1 MPLLGKEY
9 LEAETFR
16 VARGQDGLAG
26 LVELVEVREVLE
38 IEKWNQ
44 L

>member
-1 MPLLGKEY
+1 MPLLGEEY
-9 LEAETFR
+9 LEAEAFR
-16 VARGQDGLAG
+16 VARGQDGLAC
-26 LVELVEVREVLE
+26 LVELVEVREVPQ